1 MVKLDESVTSVM
13 NEYLEGDTIE
23 GILLRNHKLF
33 HYHVMFTA
41 EQMKQDVEV
50 LDLSPRAYHCL
61 KRSGFNSIGNLIN
74 GVYTKQTETSKRQ
87 LLKLNNL
94 GIKTADEILIKLFY
108 YQFNVLPDSQKR
120 EYMLEVAASN
130 N

>member
-13 NEYLEGDTIE
+13 NEYLEGDMIE
-23 GILLRNHKLF
+23 GILLRNRKLF

-50 LDLSPRAYHCL
+50 LDLSVRAYHCL
-61 KRSGFNSIGNLIN
+61 KRFGFNTLGNLIN
-74 GVYTKQTETSKRQ
+74 GIYTKENETSKRQ
-87 LLKLNNL
+87 LLKVRNL
-94 GIKTADEILIKLFY
+94 GKNTAEEILMKLFY